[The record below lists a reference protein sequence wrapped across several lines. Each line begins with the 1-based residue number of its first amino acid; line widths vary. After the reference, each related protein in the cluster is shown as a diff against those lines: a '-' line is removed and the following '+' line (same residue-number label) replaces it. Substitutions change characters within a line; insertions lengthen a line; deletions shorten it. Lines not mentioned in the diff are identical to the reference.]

1 MRYNTVLDGVI
12 TVYLMSEMR
21 REGIEP
27 VEFDEDELVTPDVRD
42 MVEMEVQQS
51 IYVFIFSYHNMVK
64 REKKKI

>member
-1 MRYNTVLDGVI
+1 
-12 TVYLMSEMR
+12 MSEMR

-64 REKKKI
+64 REKKKYRNKQVSARKHK